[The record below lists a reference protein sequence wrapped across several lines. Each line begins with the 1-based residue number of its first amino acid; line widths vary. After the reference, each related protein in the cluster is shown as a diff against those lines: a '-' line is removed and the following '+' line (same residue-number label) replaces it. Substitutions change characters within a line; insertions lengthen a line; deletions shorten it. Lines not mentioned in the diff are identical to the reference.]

1 MESEPQAKQSLL
13 KKHFG
18 FDGFRTGQESVI
30 DAILAGRDA
39 LCVMPT
45 GAGKSV
51 CYQIPALMFPGITL
65 VISPLISLMKDQ
77 VGALK
82 LAGVAAAYLNS
93 SLTPG
98 QYRKALANAAEGLY
112 KIIYVA
118 PERLETQEFRAFAA
132 AAYISLIAVD
142 EAHCVSQWGQD
153 FRPSYLLIRDFVDGL
168 ENRPTVAAFT
178 ATATSRVR
186 EDIGHLLALRAPF
199 QLITGFNRPNLFLD
213 VRPAATKQKA
223 GLLLSLLAEMPGK
236 SGIVY
241 CGTRKNVDAVTSLLL
256 QHGFLAARYHAG
268 MEDAERRMNQDAFA
282 QDEKHIMVATNAFGM
297 GIDKSNVSF
306 VIHYNM
312 PKDIESYYQEAGRA
326 GRDGLPARCILLYS
340 KQDVVL
346 CNFLIERSFESE
358 EMTAEDRR
366 FAIEQAKQRLA
377 QMTFFATGHRC
388 LRFFLLRYFGEEAPQ
403 RCGSCSSCLNGS
415 EQDIT
420 DVAATVLACVRD
432 TGERYGVATV
442 VGILTGSGQGK
453 IISRGLDRARHF
465 GALSQM
471 KPQALS
477 ILIDAMLA
485 EEYLKASPDAY
496 RTLAWGRH
504 AVEIENGL
512 RCVVRMPD
520 LPAGE
525 EKPLKP
531 VRSARPGK
539 APPSLNQPLYER
551 LARLRLEIARAQKMP
566 AYIVFSNTTLE
577 AMSQAAPQTPVEMLA
592 VSGVGEKKMELYG
605 EAFLEEI
612 RGFLGSAE

>member
-1 MESEPQAKQSLL
+1 MMNHTQSKQALL

-18 FDGFRTGQESVI
+18 YDAFREGQESVI

-65 VISPLISLMKDQ
+65 VVSPLISLMKDQ
-77 VGALK
+77 VSALK
-82 LAGVAAAYLNS
+82 FAGVPAAYLNS

-98 QYRKALANAAEGLY
+98 QYRKALANAEEGMY
-112 KIIYVA
+112 KIIYIA

-132 AAYISLIAVD
+132 GAHISLIAVD

-153 FRPSYLLIRDFVDGL
+153 FRPSYLGIRGFVEAL
-168 ENRPTVAAFT
+168 QNRPIVASFT

-186 EDIGHLLALRAPF
+186 EDIGHMLALRAPF
-199 QLITGFNRPNLFLD
+199 RLVTGFNRPNLFFD
-213 VRPAATKQKA
+213 VRPAKNKEKPAM
-223 GLLLSLLAEMPGK
+223 LLSLLDEMPGK

-241 CGTRKNVDAVTSLLL
+241 CGTRKNVDEVASLLS

-268 MEDAERRMNQDAFA
+268 MDDAERRVNQDAFA
-282 QDEKHIMVATNAFGM
+282 QDEKSIMVATNAFGM

-312 PKDIESYYQEAGRA
+312 PKDVESYYQEAGRA

-358 EMTAEDRR
+358 EMSAKDRG
-366 FAIEQAKQRLA
+366 FAVEQAKQRLA

-388 LRFFLLRYFGEEAPQ
+388 LRFFLLRYFGEEAAQ
-403 RCGSCSSCLNGS
+403 RCGSCSSCVRGT
-415 EQDIT
+415 ERDIT
-420 DVAATVLACVRD
+420 DVAGIILACVRD
-432 TGERYGVATV
+432 TGERYGIATI
-442 VGILTGSGQGK
+442 VGILTGSKQSK
-453 IISRGLDRARHF
+453 IIARGLDRGQFA
-465 GALSQM
+465 ALSQM
-471 KPQALS
+471 KPQAVS
-477 ILIDAMLA
+477 ALIDAMLA
-485 EEYLKASPDAY
+485 EEYLSASQDAY
-496 RTLAWGRH
+496 RTLARGRL

-512 RCVVRMPD
+512 PCVVRVPD
-520 LPAGE
+520 LPAAE
-525 EKPLKP
+525 EKPAKP
-531 VRSARPGK
+531 VRAAKSEK
-539 APPSLNQPLYER
+539 AIAASSLNQPLYER
-551 LARLRLEIARAQKMP
+551 LARLRLEIARVQKVP

-577 AMSQAAPQTPVEMLA
+577 AMSQAAPMTRAEMMA
-592 VSGVGEKKMELYG
+592 VSGVGEKKWEVYG

-612 RGFLGSAE
+612 RRFLAR